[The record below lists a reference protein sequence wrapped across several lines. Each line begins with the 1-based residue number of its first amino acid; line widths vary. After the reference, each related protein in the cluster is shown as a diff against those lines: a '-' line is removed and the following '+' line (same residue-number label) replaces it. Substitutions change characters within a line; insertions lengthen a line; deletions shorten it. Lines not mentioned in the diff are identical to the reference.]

1 VVALYVFR
9 HGETD
14 WNAAGRFQ
22 GRTDRSLTDLGRIQA
37 RAAGEVLKA
46 ELSRVRRRA
55 DEFAFVAS
63 PLKRARETMAILA
76 ETVGASGFATDP
88 DLVELAFGAWE
99 GMTSAEVKIAFAE
112 ARRAR
117 KRDRWTFRPEGG
129 ESFEDLEKRVDR
141 WVGRINRPTIACTHA
156 GVIRVLARQRLRL
169 AADAAA
175 TWPVPHGGVFRIGDD
190 TVEALP
196 PATQQDQGHTAQS

>member
-1 VVALYVFR
+1 MVLLYVLR

-22 GRTDRSLTDLGRIQA
+22 GRADRSLTDRGRLQA
-37 RAAGEVLKA
+37 EAAGEVLRA
-46 ELSRVRRRA
+46 ELSRIDRRA

-63 PLKRARETMAILA
+63 PLKRACETMAILTQ
-76 ETVGASGFATDP
+76 TVGVSGFATVP

-99 GMTSAEVKIAFAE
+99 GMTSDEVKAAFAE

-117 KRDRWTFRPEGG
+117 KRDRWSFRPDGG
-129 ESFEDLEKRVDR
+129 ESFDDLEKRVDR
-141 WVGRINRPTIACTHA
+141 WRGRIDRPTIACTHA

-169 AADAAA
+169 APDAAA
-175 TWPVPHGGVFRIGDD
+175 TWPVPHGRVFRLGDGS
-190 TVEALP
+190 VEALP
-196 PATQQDQGHTAQS
+196 PAT

>member
-1 VVALYVFR
+1 MVLLYVLR
-9 HGETD
+9 HGQTD

-22 GRTDRSLTDLGRIQA
+22 GRTDRSLTDRGRA
-37 RAAGEVLKA
+37 EAEAAGEALKA
-46 ELSRVRRRA
+46 EFSRIGRRA

-63 PLKRARETMAILA
+63 PLKRACETMAIL
-76 ETVGASGFATDP
+76 TQTIGVSGFATEP

-99 GMTSAEVKIAFAE
+99 GMTTHEVKAAFAE

-117 KRDRWTFRPEGG
+117 KRDRWSFRPEGG

-141 WVGRINRPTIACTHA
+141 WRGRIDRPTIACTHA

-169 AADAAA
+169 APDAAA
-175 TWPVPHGGVFRIGDD
+175 TWPAPHGLVFRIGDD
-190 TVEALP
+190 AVEALP
-196 PATQQDQGHTAQS
+196 AAT